1 MYKYQ
6 LRKEICYVEDV
17 GIAEV
22 YFLNGMPFLYDELD
36 ELHQYDSGLIRLA
49 EMHPLITVEELTT
62 NSEYLIMEE
71 AHPLI
76 FEVPCDEES
85 IYPPL

>member
-17 GIAEV
+17 GISEV
-22 YFLNGMPFLYDELD
+22 YFLNGMPFVYDVLD
-36 ELHQYDSGLIRLA
+36 DLHQHDAGLIRLA
-49 EMHPLITVEELTT
+49 GMNPLIRVEELTS

-71 AHPLI
+71 CHPLI
-76 FEVPCDEES
+76 FEVPCDEQS